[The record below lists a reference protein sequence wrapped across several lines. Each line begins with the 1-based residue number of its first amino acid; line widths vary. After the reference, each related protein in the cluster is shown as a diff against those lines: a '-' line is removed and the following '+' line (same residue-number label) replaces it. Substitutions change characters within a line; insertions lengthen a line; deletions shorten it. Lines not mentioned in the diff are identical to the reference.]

1 MTQRRILI
9 IVASIVLVPV
19 VLLAA
24 LVIVAQTEWA
34 ERSVE
39 KMVSARLEREV
50 QIEDIGFR
58 WGWPPGI
65 VVGKLRIGN
74 PKWAKTPN
82 LIDADGLYARVQVL
96 PLLKG
101 MVVVPYLG
109 ASRATAGLE
118 VDGDKA
124 TWRFGESSDEP
135 SKLLL
140 MRVYMEDGEVAY
152 LDAQEKTDLK
162 VQVKGSAGEGGELKA
177 NAAGT
182 FRGET
187 LKASAR
193 IPELSTQHE
202 APVRFQGEAQVGK
215 TRAQAQGWLATDGRS
230 LELDAQLA
238 GATLKDLNKISGMVL
253 PDSPPYTL
261 RGNLKHE
268 GNDWNFTKF
277 AGKVGDSDLRG
288 DLTFTKPPKGRPFLK
303 ASLQSKLLDFDDL
316 GPLIG
321 APPKTGA
328 GETASAEQQAKS
340 QQREQANRLLPD
352 AEFGVESWAKMDADV
367 TLKADKIQRPKQLP
381 IEAFST
387 HIVLKDSV
395 LGLDPLNF
403 GVAGGNIIS
412 TVRLDGKAKPVQGT
426 IKADIKSL
434 QLSRLFPTSGTMQ
447 EALGT
452 LYGRMELAGTGR
464 SVAGL
469 LGTSNG
475 KASMVVEGGQVSA
488 LLMELLEL
496 DVAQVVMLFG
506 KGGQKE
512 ELRCAVSGFEVK
524 DGVAVADSFV
534 IDSVE
539 TVVNVDGN
547 LSFKDETLDLKAT
560 PNAKHASLISLRTPI
575 HLRGPLRKP
584 KVRPEAGPLVKK
596 GVIAVGLGA
605 INPALAVFALY
616 EPGRGKDQ
624 PCAQLIAEAKA
635 KGAGKAKTP
644 ADNPTR
650 AAEKKHEADRKVQV
664 SEAPQAAASAG
675 KEEVAE
681 RK

>member
-1 MTQRRILI
+1 MSRRRITT
-9 IVASIVLVPV
+9 IVAIVLLAPV
-19 VLLAA
+19 VLVAA

-39 KMVSARLEREV
+39 KMVSGKLDREV
-50 QIEDIGFR
+50 QIEDIGLR

-74 PKWAKTPN
+74 PQWAKTPN
-82 LIDADGLYARVQVL
+82 LIDADGLYARVQLL

-101 MVVVPYLG
+101 MVVIPYLG
-109 ASRATAGLE
+109 ANRATAGLE
-118 VDGDKA
+118 MDGDRA

-135 SKLLL
+135 SKLVL
-140 MRVYMEDGEVAY
+140 MRVYMDDGEVVY
-152 LDAQEKTDLK
+152 LDANEKTELK
-162 VQVKGSAGEGGELKA
+162 VKVKGSAGQGGELKA
-177 NAAGT
+177 QAAGT
-182 FRGET
+182 FRGEAM
-187 LKASAR
+187 KANAQ

-202 APVRFQGEAQVGK
+202 APVRFKGDAQVGK
-215 TRAQAQGWLATDGRS
+215 TRAQAEGWLATDGRS
-230 LELDAQLA
+230 LEFDAQLS
-238 GATLKDLNKISGMVL
+238 GATLKDLSRITGMVL

-261 RGNLKHE
+261 RGNLRHE

-288 DLTFTKPPKGRPFLK
+288 DLTFTKPPKGKSFLK
-303 ASLQSKLLDFDDL
+303 ANLQSKLLDFDDL

-328 GETASAEQQAKS
+328 GETASAEQQAKA

-352 AEFGVESWAKMDADV
+352 TQFGVEAWAKMDADV
-367 TLKADKIQRPKQLP
+367 KLVADKVQRPKQLP

-387 HIVLKDSV
+387 HLLLKDSK
-395 LGLDPLNF
+395 LTLDPLNF
-403 GVAGGNIIS
+403 GFAGGNIVS
-412 TVRLDGKAKPVQGT
+412 TVRLDGKANPVQGA

-434 QLSRLFPTSGTMQ
+434 QLGRLFPKSETMK

-452 LYGRMELAGTGR
+452 LYGRAEVTGTGR
-464 SVAGL
+464 SIADL
-469 LGTSNG
+469 LGTGNG
-475 KASMVVEGGQVSA
+475 KASMVVEGGHVSA
-488 LLMELLEL
+488 LLMEALEL
-496 DVAQVVMLFG
+496 DVPQIIMLFG
-506 KGGQKE
+506 KGGEKE
-512 ELRCAVSGFEVK
+512 ELRCAVSGFDIK
-524 DGVAVADSFV
+524 DGVATADSF
-534 IDSVE
+534 ILDSTE
-539 TVVNVDGN
+539 TVVRVEGN
-547 LSFKDETLDLKAT
+547 LSFKDETMDLAAT
-560 PNAKHASLISLRTPI
+560 PNAKHASLVSLRTPI

-596 GVIAVGLGA
+596 GAIAVGLGA

-616 EPGRGKDQ
+616 EPARGKDQ

-644 ADNPTR
+644 NDNPTR
-650 AAEKKHEADRKVQV
+650 AAEKKQEADRKVQV
-664 SEAPQAAASAG
+664 TQAPAAETAG
-675 KEEVAE
+675 KEEVAQ